1 MAVYHLVKCHVVTK
15 LRVFL
20 CISIFGLVNATSEAF
35 RLGII
40 DSSVDTNIFDLVDAP
55 EGFQMTHHNL
65 TNYRH
70 YTYKNIKKAHQELLD
85 TSVDAIMG
93 DYNSVYVAVTKQLK
107 INYYVMS
114 LTPEDQADTK
124 FMYQFFHDA
133 RVFSRAVLDL
143 ADYYAF
149 DKITVIHDS
158 YEGAVILE
166 RVMRKWEVEV
176 RSFRVTDP
184 TSAES
189 DLELRQELKKMRDSY
204 TFTFIVI
211 CSKNNTDRV
220 LRQGLT
226 LSMFSSPNKWLL
238 VNMGLEEYDMADFV
252 DSKANLTILRMMMD
266 MNSSACSLGMD
277 NINLRRAIL
286 NDGIQYCYSYWEVFQ
301 NSSGG
306 VRKRINERRVHGCT
320 GYLEFNGRGR
330 RSEKYLQL
338 MTLQAFKTNQDPQEG
353 HFYDTH
359 LYETKDGRERKITFD
374 PQGTG
379 MWTNIHD
386 KLKDRVATSKSY
398 SKSVR
403 LEGNVFPPRKLRIST
418 KIEPPFVQRNRD
430 TGDFEGHLIDIIKEV
445 SKLLQFEY
453 NVSLVPDG
461 KFGSKKPYGWTGMVR
476 QLLDDEA
483 DVALAPFQVT
493 PSRSEVVDFTKPFM
507 TKGTTVVIKKPDE
520 TGLKVFQFLSPFT
533 DQVWIAI
540 FFSFLIVSLVLFSV
554 SRVNSDRQQKY
565 TYNLRESFWYIW
577 GTLLRGSLVGAPHA
591 ISSRIVA
598 SAWWFFCLILI
609 SLYTANLAAFLTI
622 TNSNVGI
629 NSAADLANQDYYEY
643 GTVDG
648 SQIEYFFRHTKMTD
662 YQKMWAHMSALRPQS
677 IVRRV
682 EDGFERVNS
691 GRYAFIW
698 DSPTITHEISGDCNL
713 MQIGHPFDLKGYG
726 IAYTKNAQFGEAI
739 TLAILRLIDEGVMY
753 GIERKWWRPQFCPDA
768 RASAKTKSLDVENVA
783 GMFLVLAGGVG
794 ISGMLCFVKFCISRP
809 RMKKTKTATYHD
821 DMDKDESIVNDV
833 YDRNTEIQVYANH
846 SGTNGRG
853 EAYVS

>member
-1 MAVYHLVKCHVVTK
+1 MAVCHLVKCEMFTK
-15 LRVFL
+15 SRVFH
-20 CISIFGLVNATSEAF
+20 CVFIFGLISATSEGV
-35 RLGII
+35 RLGVI
-40 DSSVDTNIFDLVDAP
+40 DSSVDNNIFDLVDAP
-55 EGFQMTHHNL
+55 EEFQVTRLNI
-65 TNYRH
+65 TNYTH
-70 YTYKNIKKAHQELLD
+70 YTYKNIKKAHQELLNA
-85 TSVDAIMG
+85 SVDAIIG
-93 DYNSVYVAVTKQLK
+93 NYNSVYATVTKQLK

-114 LTPEDQADTK
+114 LTPEDQEDTK
-124 FMYQFFHDA
+124 YMYQFFHDA
-133 RVFSRAVLDL
+133 RVFSRAVLDI

-149 DKITVIHDS
+149 DKIAVIHDS

-166 RVMRKWEVEV
+166 RVMRKWEAEV

-189 DLELRQELKKMRDSY
+189 DLDLRQELKEMRDSY

-226 LSMFSSPNKWLL
+226 LSMFSSPNKWLV
-238 VNMGLEEYDMADFV
+238 VNLGLDEFDMADFV

-277 NINLRRAIL
+277 NINLRNAVL
-286 NDGIQYCYSYWEVFQ
+286 NDGIQYCYSYWELFQ
-301 NSSGG
+301 NNSGG

-338 MTLQAFKTNQDPQEG
+338 MTLQAFKTNQ
-353 HFYDTH
+353 
-359 LYETKDGRERKITFD
+359 
-374 PQGTG
+374 TG

-386 KLKDRVATSKSY
+386 KLKDRIATSKSY

-403 LEGNVFPPRKLRIST
+403 IEGNVFPPRKLRVTT

-430 TGDFEGHLIDIIKEV
+430 TGEFEGHLIDILKEI
-445 SKLLQFEY
+445 SNLLQFEY

-461 KFGSKKPYGWTGMVR
+461 KFGSKKSYGWTGMVR
-476 QLLDDEA
+476 QLIENEA
-483 DVALAPFQVT
+483 DVALAPFQIT
-493 PSRSEVVDFTKPFM
+493 PSRSVVVDFTKPFM

-648 SQIEYFFRHTKMTD
+648 SQIEYFFEHTKMTD

-739 TLAILRLIDEGVMY
+739 TLAILRLIDEGVIY
-753 GIERKWWRPQFCPDA
+753 SIERKWWRPQFCPDA

-809 RMKKTKTATYHD
+809 RIKKTKTATYHS
-821 DMDKDESIVNDV
+821 DMDKDESAVHDV

-853 EAYVS
+853 AAYFS

>member
-1 MAVYHLVKCHVVTK
+1 MAVYHLVKCQVLTES
-15 LRVFL
+15 RVFF
-20 CISIFGLVNATSEAF
+20 CIFIFGLIISTSEAV
-35 RLGII
+35 RLGVI
-40 DSSVDTNIFDLVDAP
+40 DSSVDNNIFDLVDAP
-55 EGFQMTHHNL
+55 EGFQVTRLNI

-70 YTYKNIKKAHQELLD
+70 YTYNNIKKAHQELLD
-85 TSVDAIMG
+85 TSVDAIIG
-93 DYNSVYVAVTKQLK
+93 NYNSVYATVTKQLK

-114 LTPEDQADTK
+114 LTPEDQEDTK
-124 FMYQFFHDA
+124 YMYQFFHDA

-149 DKITVIHDS
+149 DKIAVIHDS

-189 DLELRQELKKMRDSY
+189 DLDLRQELKEMRDSY

-238 VNMGLEEYDMADFV
+238 VNLGLDEYDMADFV

-277 NINLRRAIL
+277 NINLRNAVL
-286 NDGIQYCYSYWEVFQ
+286 NDGIQYCYSYWELFQ
-301 NSSGG
+301 NNSGG

-338 MTLQAFKTNQDPQEG
+338 MTLQAFKTNQ
-353 HFYDTH
+353 
-359 LYETKDGRERKITFD
+359 
-374 PQGTG
+374 TG

-386 KLKDRVATSKSY
+386 KLKDRIASSKTY

-403 LEGNVFPPRKLRIST
+403 IEGNVFPPRKLRVTT

-430 TGDFEGHLIDIIKEV
+430 TGEFEGHLIDILKEI

-461 KFGSKKPYGWTGMVR
+461 KFGSKKSYGWTGMVR
-476 QLLDDEA
+476 QLLENEA
-483 DVALAPFQVT
+483 DVALAPFQIT
-493 PSRSEVVDFTKPFM
+493 PSRSVVVDFTKPFM

-648 SQIEYFFRHTKMTD
+648 SQIEYFFEHTKMTD

-698 DSPTITHEISGDCNL
+698 DSPTITHEISGDCQL

-739 TLAILRLIDEGVMY
+739 TLAILRLIDEGVIY
-753 GIERKWWRPQFCPDA
+753 SIERKWWRPQFCLPDA

-794 ISGMLCFVKFCISRP
+794 ISGILCFVKFCISRP
-809 RMKKTKTATYHD
+809 RIKKTKTATYHS
-821 DMDKDESIVNDV
+821 DMDKDESTVHDV

-846 SGTNGRG
+846 SGANGRG
-853 EAYVS
+853 AAYFS